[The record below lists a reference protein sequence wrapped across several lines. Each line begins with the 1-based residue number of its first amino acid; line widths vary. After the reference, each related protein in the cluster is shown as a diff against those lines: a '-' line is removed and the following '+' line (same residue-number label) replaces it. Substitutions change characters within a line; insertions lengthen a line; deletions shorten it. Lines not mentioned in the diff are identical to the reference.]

1 MSERSLTPRW
11 QRIAIWIIAIV
22 MLGGTLAGLVFM
34 VLSTM
39 DSKINP
45 SNIAREEQAKNMAK
59 ARQEYQKEQA
69 EERKKKRGL
78 DGYADKV
85 ASFDAKTVT
94 ALAVDTLKEGDGAT
108 VSSDSTLSANYTGWT
123 PDGKIFDSTK
133 SEGSAAKPVTFS
145 LKGVIKGWSE
155 GLSGKKVG
163 GVYLLSIP
171 ANMAYGERGSADGSI
186 APNTP
191 LKFVVEIVKLEKSS

>member
-1 MSERSLTPRW
+1 M
-11 QRIAIWIIAIV
+11 
-22 MLGGTLAGLVFM
+22 
-34 VLSTM
+34 
-39 DSKINP
+39 
-45 SNIAREEQAKNMAK
+45 
-59 ARQEYQKEQA
+59 
-69 EERKKKRGL
+69 
-78 DGYADKV
+78 
-85 ASFDAKTVT
+85 
-94 ALAVDTLKEGDGAT
+94 
-108 VSSDSTLSANYTGWT
+108 SSDSTLSANYTGWT

-133 SEGSAAKPVTFS
+133 SEDSAAKPVTFS

-171 ANMAYGERGSADGSI
+171 ANMAYGERGSTDGSI

>member
-69 EERKKKRGL
+69 EERK
-78 DGYADKV
+78 A
-85 ASFDAKTVT
+85 VT
-94 ALAVDTLKEGDGAT
+94 ALTVDTLKEGDGAT
-108 VSSDSTLSANYTGWT
+108 VSGDSTLSANYTGWT